1 MNELID
7 YIIVSTILIAVGIYG
22 LVVKR
27 NAIRMI
33 FAIEII
39 ANAANINLV
48 AFSRSVNNAQG
59 QLFALFSIAIAA
71 AEVAV
76 GLGIIIIAYR
86 LYKEIDV
93 EEFRSMKGIVWHS
106 SFFLMVATFLPL
118 ILSPVS
124 YYLGRKH
131 GVNLTTWFS
140 FAVIAISTIMLFIPA
155 MMLSGGKSAY
165 VENLYMEPVW
175 KFWLEIGWT

>member
-7 YIIVSTILIAVGIYG
+7 FVTVAVVLFAIGIYG

-33 FAIEII
+33 FSIEII
-39 ANAANINLV
+39 ANAANLNLI
-48 AFSRSVNNAQG
+48 AFSRNLHNPQG
-59 QLFALFSIAIAA
+59 QMFALFSIAIAA

-93 EEFRSMKGIVWHS
+93 EEFRSMKG
-106 SFFLMVATFLPL
+106 
-118 ILSPVS
+118 
-124 YYLGRKH
+124 
-131 GVNLTTWFS
+131 
-140 FAVIAISTIMLFIPA
+140 
-155 MMLSGGKSAY
+155 
-165 VENLYMEPVW
+165 
-175 KFWLEIGWT
+175 

>member
-1 MNELID
+1 MNSHMNELID
-7 YIIVSTILIAVGIYG
+7 YIIVSTILVAVGIYG

-59 QLFALFSIAIAA
+59 QVFALFSIAIAA

-93 EEFRSMKGIVWHS
+93 EQFRSMKG
-106 SFFLMVATFLPL
+106 
-118 ILSPVS
+118 
-124 YYLGRKH
+124 
-131 GVNLTTWFS
+131 
-140 FAVIAISTIMLFIPA
+140 
-155 MMLSGGKSAY
+155 
-165 VENLYMEPVW
+165 
-175 KFWLEIGWT
+175 

>member
-1 MNELID
+1 LNKEMNELID
-7 YIIVSTILIAVGIYG
+7 YIIVTIVLVAIGIYG

-33 FAIEII
+33 FSIEII
-39 ANAANINLV
+39 ANAANLNLV

-86 LYKEIDV
+86 LYREIDV
-93 EEFRSMKGIVWHS
+93 EEFRSMRG
-106 SFFLMVATFLPL
+106 
-118 ILSPVS
+118 
-124 YYLGRKH
+124 
-131 GVNLTTWFS
+131 
-140 FAVIAISTIMLFIPA
+140 
-155 MMLSGGKSAY
+155 
-165 VENLYMEPVW
+165 
-175 KFWLEIGWT
+175 

>member
-7 YIIVSTILIAVGIYG
+7 YIIVTIVLVAIGIYG

-33 FAIEII
+33 FSIEII
-39 ANAANINLV
+39 ANAANLNLV

-86 LYKEIDV
+86 LYREIDV
-93 EEFRSMKGIVWHS
+93 EEFTSMRG
-106 SFFLMVATFLPL
+106 
-118 ILSPVS
+118 
-124 YYLGRKH
+124 
-131 GVNLTTWFS
+131 
-140 FAVIAISTIMLFIPA
+140 
-155 MMLSGGKSAY
+155 
-165 VENLYMEPVW
+165 
-175 KFWLEIGWT
+175 